1 MKTIKD
7 MLEVGNMEMVI
18 EFLKTK
24 NLFNQNV
31 FNIDDILGL
40 MKNE

>member
-7 MLEVGNMEMVI
+7 MLEVGNMEKVI

-24 NLFNQNV
+24 NLFN
-31 FNIDDILGL
+31 
-40 MKNE
+40 

>member
-7 MLEVGNMEMVI
+7 MLEGGNMEKVI

-31 FNIDDILGL
+31 FNVEDILGL